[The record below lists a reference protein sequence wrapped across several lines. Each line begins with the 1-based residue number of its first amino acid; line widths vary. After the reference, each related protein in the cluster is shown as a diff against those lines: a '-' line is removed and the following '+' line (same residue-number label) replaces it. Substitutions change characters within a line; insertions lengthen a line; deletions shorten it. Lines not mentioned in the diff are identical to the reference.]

1 MATAC
6 RVNNHSLLLVVGT
19 ALGTWLISAWLSFV
33 RYSPDTLVGP
43 TTGGVFCSDSHTR
56 SSQSTASRLQT
67 RDGNEKAEN
76 SHPRPSSSSTT
87 KRKVWANLSRID
99 DPQSTMTIPSRV
111 YPKFDHPFPCFPG
124 EKQLQLVKPAHR
136 GILFHRPT
144 KTGTTTTTGIVMRLA
159 HTRHDQIPLEERRQL
174 GFTDN
179 APRCLHRSNHGSAI
193 ELEYGKRD
201 KTKSFLFSLIRDPT
215 ARAISQFFHFE
226 VTVGQV
232 EPTDYEFIR
241 YLKKPFMSNAYLSD
255 LVMDPDLKPP
265 LQVVLQ
271 RLNKTHDAVIQYP
284 YEGDYSSVVQSI
296 LDSVD
301 LIMVSERLDE
311 SLVVLKL
318 LLGLTFDEI
327 MYLRPA
333 RSAGS
338 FSNGPPEE
346 RPCIYLIPSFIT
358 PTVDKF
364 LQTDPEWYRHKE
376 GDELLYL
383 AAVKSLDRTIERL
396 GRKKVQEE
404 VEKFHELQRYAQAQ
418 CSGPKDVVSMCSE
431 GGKRHSPKETTCYIW
446 GEGCDHKCLNNLTKM
461 YHGSNTIDT

>member
-358 PTVDKF
+358 PTVDNF

-404 VEKFHELQRYAQAQ
+404 VEKFHKLQRYAQAQ

-446 GEGCDHKCLNNLTKM
+446 GEGCDHKCLNNVTKM
-461 YHGSNTIDT
+461 YHHTFKD